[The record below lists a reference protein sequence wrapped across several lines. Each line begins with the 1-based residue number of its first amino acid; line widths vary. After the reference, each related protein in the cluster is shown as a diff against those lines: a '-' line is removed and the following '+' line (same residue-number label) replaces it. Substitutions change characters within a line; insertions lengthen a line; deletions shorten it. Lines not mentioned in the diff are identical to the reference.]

1 MSGNPVNEWLA
12 NTPEGREMYQR
23 MYPAEVMGVKL
34 HELKAMA
41 DAARAIGAK
50 RLRIGDCEV
59 ELAPVEAEAAAPT
72 QADADK
78 LAREMFG
85 QVPSD
90 DDLLHWSV
98 PGPLPSEASKA

>member
-1 MSGNPVNEWLA
+1 MID
-12 NTPEGREMYQR
+12 
-23 MYPAEVMGVKL
+23 EVMGVKL

-59 ELAPVEAEAAAPT
+59 ELAPVEAEAAEPT
-72 QADADK
+72 QAESDKVIRDA
-78 LAREMFG
+78 FG
-85 QVPSD
+85 QMPSE